1 MVNSILIGKLI
12 YKLLHNDTNIT
23 NYVGKQIYP
32 LVAEFD
38 TKFPFITYTRD
49 SVNSISCKDG
59 YYEDNVTFSI
69 NIVSSNY
76 LESLEIANIVR
87 QIFEKNKII
96 SDDITLFNVTL
107 SSINEEY
114 NNDAYV
120 QTLTFNCTAQ

>member
-12 YKLLHNDTNIT
+12 YKLLHNDNNIT
-23 NYVGKQIYP
+23 NYVGTQIYP

-96 SDDITLFNVTL
+96 NDDITLFNVTL